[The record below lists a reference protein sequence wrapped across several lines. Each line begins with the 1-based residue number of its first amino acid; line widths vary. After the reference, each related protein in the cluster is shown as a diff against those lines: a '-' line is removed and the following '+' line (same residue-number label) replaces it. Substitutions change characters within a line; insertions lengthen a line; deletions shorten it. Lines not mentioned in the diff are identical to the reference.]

1 MVICGGEANNSD
13 LNDVWALDL
22 EQLTWSKLD
31 LVFGN
36 NNAGGGFSS
45 KRFHTIS
52 TLSQCR
58 IVSFGGCHS
67 EYQHL
72 NDVHI
77 FDLNSFVESNGAQ
90 CAIDCSRVD
99 FSASAPVPSTRWGHA
114 AAVYSDKLYI
124 LGGRNNDDI
133 NDLHCFDIESKNWSQ
148 MPIGHPMP
156 KPRRRHSAVFVSSAL
171 MMFGGFD
178 GEFFNDMHLLN
189 FGPDHHPH
197 TRQHQIKS

>member
-31 LVFGN
+31 LVFNGI
-36 NNAGGGFSS
+36 GGFSS

-52 TLSQCR
+52 TLSQNR

-77 FDLNSFVESNGAQ
+77 FDLGSFVESNGA
-90 CAIDCSRVD
+90 
-99 FSASAPVPSTRWGHA
+99 
-114 AAVYSDKLYI
+114 
-124 LGGRNNDDI
+124 
-133 NDLHCFDIESKNWSQ
+133 
-148 MPIGHPMP
+148 
-156 KPRRRHSAVFVSSAL
+156 
-171 MMFGGFD
+171 
-178 GEFFNDMHLLN
+178 
-189 FGPDHHPH
+189 
-197 TRQHQIKS
+197 